1 MKTQNLKFR
10 TTEITTFKQQGSVI
24 LESLIAILIFS
35 VGILAIVGLQGVS
48 IKNVAGAKYRTDASL
63 LANQIIGEM
72 WVADKT
78 SATALQANFN
88 SPAGVKYLTWT
99 SSVQQALPGVVS
111 GVGGTLPI
119 IVIDGN
125 NQATITIQWQSPGEA
140 APHQH
145 VTVARING

>member
-1 MKTQNLKFR
+1 MKTQNHKTR
-10 TTEITTFKQQGSVI
+10 KPGSNSHKQQGSVI

-35 VGILAIVGLQGVS
+35 VGILAVVGLQGVS

-63 LANQIIGEM
+63 LANQIIGQM
-72 WVADKT
+72 WVSNKS

-88 SPAGVKYLTWT
+88 SPAGAMYLTWT

-111 GVGGTLPI
+111 GVGGTMPI
-119 IVIDGN
+119 IEIDGN
-125 NQATITIQWQSPGEA
+125 NEATIIIRWQSPGEA

>member
-1 MKTQNLKFR
+1 MKTQIIKTIN
-10 TTEITTFKQQGSVI
+10 TGSNPHQQQGSVI

-35 VGILAIVGLQGVS
+35 VGILAVVGLQGVS

-63 LANQIIGEM
+63 LANQIIGQM
-72 WVADKT
+72 WVSDKT

-88 SPAGVKYLTWT
+88 SPAGAMYLTWT

-111 GVGGTLPI
+111 GVGGTMPI

-125 NQATITIQWQSPGEA
+125 NEATITIQWQSPGETV
-140 APHQH
+140 PHQH
-145 VTVARING
+145 ITKARING